1 MLEVDLS
8 QLLGGKS
15 FTILCTLFHNRYR
28 VITTALANSRA
39 NAFALL
45 NTKYAKKISK
55 FLNTPMEMLEKP
67 ILVKGYDG
75 QMGTPITSTFQTHF
89 RINGRRQYNMPF
101 LITDLG
107 NHDAI
112 LGRKWLAHLDLQLDI
127 RNR

>member
-15 FTILCTLFHNRYR
+15 FTVLCTLFHNGYR
-28 VITTALANSRA
+28 VTTTALANSRA

-45 NTKYAKKISK
+45 NTNYVKKISK
-55 FLNTPMEMLEKP
+55 FLNTPMETLEKP

-75 QMGTPITSTFQTHF
+75 QMGTPITSVLQTHF
-89 RINGRRQYNMPF
+89 WINGRRQYNMPF

-107 NHDAI
+107 SHNAI
-112 LGRKWLAHLDLQLDI
+112 LSRKWLAYLNLQLDV
-127 RNR
+127 